1 MNALAEAL
9 FTTTQQRLLSLL
21 YGEPDR
27 SYYLKEI
34 LQAAGMGV
42 GTVKRELS
50 RMVEAGMVSQTKRG
64 NQHHYQANK
73 SCPIYPEL
81 AGLVR
86 KTLGLSEALRRAL
99 SPLADRIEWAFV
111 FGSVANGQ
119 SSEGSDVD
127 LLVIGDV
134 NYDDL
139 SLALYPAQEIIG
151 REINPK
157 LYRPTEWSTLS
168 TSGDS
173 FIRSILGNARID
185 LIGGSQ

>member
-9 FTTTQQRLLSLL
+9 FTTTQRRLLALL

-34 LQAAGMGV
+34 LRAAGMGV

-81 AGLVR
+81 AGLVM
-86 KTLGLSEALRRAL
+86 KTIGLAEALRRAL
-99 SPLADRIEWAFV
+99 SPLADRIEWAFI
-111 FGSVANGQ
+111 FGSVANGKA
-119 SSEGSDVD
+119 SVGSDVD
-127 LLVIGDV
+127 LLVIGDLK
-134 NYDDL
+134 YDEL
-139 SLALYPAQEIIG
+139 SLALYPAQEAIG

-157 LYRPTEWSTLS
+157 LYRPDEWAALS
-168 TSGDS
+168 KSGNS
-173 FIRSILGNARID
+173 FIENILSNARID
-185 LIGGSQ
+185 LIGRTP